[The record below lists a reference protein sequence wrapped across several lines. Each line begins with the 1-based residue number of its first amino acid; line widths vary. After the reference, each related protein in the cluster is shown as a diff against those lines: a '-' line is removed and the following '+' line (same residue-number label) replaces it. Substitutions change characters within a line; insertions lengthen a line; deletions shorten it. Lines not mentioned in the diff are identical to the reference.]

1 MAEQGTPQVIKFDL
15 KTLELPNGTYRF
27 QVRTKACDCG
37 DSVFSDVASYVVSET
52 SIDAP
57 TIRINGDVLTIEP
70 VTGAVRYDVYADN
83 AKIAQTSAESLWL
96 YEIFEAKAY
105 KSGRYTI
112 MAKAI
117 ADDGTESRISN
128 TVNYNYVAPEA
139 LATPTV
145 TIEGNILTIIDE
157 SGLAEEFDIL
167 VDGVVVKTIA
177 EDGLIS
183 FSVTNIHDETW
194 EMLQAEAGMTWRE
207 WCDSDF
213 NNDMFH
219 YEGEGGA
226 VYIVIDDVAYGIEYM
241 SDAVMCSEVIMENAN
256 YTYTTGD
263 SGSEYRL
270 RRGE

>member
-15 KTLELPNGTYRF
+15 KTLELPNGAYRF

-52 SIDAP
+52 SIEAP

-167 VDGVVVKTIA
+167 VDGVVVKTI
-177 EDGLIS
+177 EEGIIS
-183 FSVTNIHDETW
+183 FAVTDTYNGYAIECR
-194 EMLQAEAGMTWRE
+194 AEEGMTWQE
-207 WCDSDF
+207 WCDSDY
-213 NNDMFH
+213 NDDSLFV

-226 VYIVIDDVAYGIEYM
+226 VYVVIDGSYYGIEYM

>member
-37 DSVFSDVASYVVSET
+37 DSIFSNVASYVVSET

-83 AKIAQTSAESLWL
+83 VKIAQTSAESLWL

-105 KSGRYTI
+105 KSGRYTV

-117 ADDGTESRISN
+117 AEDGTESHISN
-128 TVNYNYVAPEA
+128 TVNYNYDAPET

-145 TIEGNILTIIDE
+145 SLEGDILTIVDE
-157 SGLAEEFDIL
+157 SGLAEAFDIL
-167 VDGVVVKTIA
+167 VDGFVVKTIEEGIISFTVTDTY
-177 EDGLIS
+177 EDGY
-183 FSVTNIHDETW
+183 N
-194 EMLQAEAGMTWRE
+194 AECRAEEGMTWQD
-207 WCDSDF
+207 WCDSEF
-213 NNDMFH
+213 NNGMFH
-219 YEGEGGA
+219 YEGEGGV
-226 VYIVIDDVAYGIEYM
+226 VYIVIDDQPYVVMLDGEEFSC
-241 SDAVMCSEVIMENAN
+241 SDTIIADAN

-263 SGSEYRL
+263 GGMEYSL